1 MIFSGSDQ
9 EFEEILREMQETAI
23 GLGYEQVLEVDLKN
37 ARDQAAAR
45 RQVVRS
51 YEAKQNGEETD
62 EIQQQ
67 GS

>member
-1 MIFSGSDQ
+1 
-9 EFEEILREMQETAI
+9 MQETAI
-23 GLGYEQVLEVDLKN
+23 GLGYEQVLEVDFKN